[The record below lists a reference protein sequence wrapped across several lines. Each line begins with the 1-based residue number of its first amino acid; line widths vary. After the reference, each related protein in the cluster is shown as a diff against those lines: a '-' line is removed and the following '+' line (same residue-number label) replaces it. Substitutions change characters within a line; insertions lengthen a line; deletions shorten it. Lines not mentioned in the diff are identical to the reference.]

1 MSTSPRP
8 PVHPDDFKGALGSWA
23 AGVTIVTTKHDEGMY
38 GITVSSFSSLS
49 VDPLLILVCVMNS
62 NHMARLIPESKRFAV
77 SILADDQSE
86 VSGYFA
92 VSGRDPGP
100 DFGGIEYVEWH
111 TGAPIISGALAH
123 LDCELEA
130 AIPGGDHTIMIG
142 RVVGAASNPDAK
154 PLLYYRRGYRTVSG
168 LE

>member
-1 MSTSPRP
+1 MTSPRP
-8 PVHPDDFKGALGSWA
+8 PAHPDDFRGALGSWA
-23 AGVTIVTTKHDEGMY
+23 AGVTVVTTRHDEGIY

-62 NHMARLIPESKRFAV
+62 NHLARLVPESERFAV
-77 SILADDQSE
+77 SILAEHQAG
-86 VSGYFA
+86 VSTYFA
-92 VSGRDPGP
+92 GAGRSPGD
-100 DFGGIEYVEWH
+100 DFGDIEFVEWH

-130 AIPGGDHTIMIG
+130 AIPGGDHTILVG

-168 LE
+168 LD

>member
-1 MSTSPRP
+1 MTDSAWP

-23 AGVTIVTTKHDEGMY
+23 AGVTIVTTKHDAGFY

-62 NHMARLIPESKRFAV
+62 NHMARLIPESGRFAV
-77 SILADDQSE
+77 SILADDQAE
-86 VSGYFA
+86 VSSYFA

-100 DFGGIEYVEWH
+100 HFDGIEFVEWH
-111 TGAPIISGALAH
+111 TGAPIIAGALAH
-123 LDCELEA
+123 LDCELQA

-168 LE
+168 LD

>member
-1 MSTSPRP
+1 MSTPRP

-23 AGVTIVTTKHDEGMY
+23 AGVTVVTTKHDEGIY

-62 NHMARLIPESKRFAV
+62 NHMARLIPESGRFAV
-77 SILADDQSE
+77 SILAEDQTN
-86 VSGYFA
+86 VSAYFA
-92 VSGRDPGP
+92 VSGRVPGP
-100 DFGGIEYVEWH
+100 HFDDVAFVEWH

-142 RVVGAASNPDAK
+142 RVLGAASNPDAK
-154 PLLYYRRGYRTVSG
+154 PLLYYRRGYRTIAG
-168 LE
+168 LD